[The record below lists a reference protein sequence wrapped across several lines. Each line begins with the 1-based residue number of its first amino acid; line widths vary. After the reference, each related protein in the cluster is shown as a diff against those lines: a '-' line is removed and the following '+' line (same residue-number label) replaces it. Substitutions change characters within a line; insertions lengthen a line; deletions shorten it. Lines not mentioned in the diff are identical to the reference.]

1 MPRPIR
7 NIDPW
12 PALCEAASALT
23 LPGQPAPIFAALDRV
38 MTKLIGAKLFTILK
52 RLPETGEVE
61 RLYTN
66 QPVAYPVG
74 GRKQPQD
81 TEWYRQV
88 ILAKRHYLGRTADDI
103 RWGFADHE
111 LILSLGCESIIN
123 LLVIHNDEMLGSIN
137 MLHEAHWYQE
147 SDLTLGTPF
156 AQLLIPALLR
166 R

>member
-1 MPRPIR
+1 MPRPTR
-7 NIDPW
+7 TIDPW
-12 PALCEAASALT
+12 PALCEAAAALT
-23 LPGQPAPIFAALDRV
+23 QPGQPAPIFATLDRV
-38 MTKLIGAKLFTILK
+38 MTRLIGAKLFTILK

-66 QPVAYPVG
+66 QPKTYPVG

-88 ILAKRHYLGRTADDI
+88 ILAKRHYLGRTAADI
-103 RWGFADHE
+103 RWAFADHE
-111 LILSLGCESIIN
+111 LILSLGCESVIN
-123 LLVIHNDEMLGSIN
+123 LLVIHDDAILGSVN
-137 MLHEAHWYQE
+137 LLHEAQWYGE
-147 SDLTLGTPF
+147 SDLALGAPF